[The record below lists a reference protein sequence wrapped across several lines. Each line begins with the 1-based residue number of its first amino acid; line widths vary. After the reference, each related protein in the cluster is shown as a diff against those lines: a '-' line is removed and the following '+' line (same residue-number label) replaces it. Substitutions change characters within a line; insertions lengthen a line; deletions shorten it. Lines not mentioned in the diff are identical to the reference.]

1 MPFNLGFQELLLL
14 AAVALILFG
23 PRRLPEIGKAL
34 GEGLATFKKAASA
47 VHDPVPPPVLPPAP
61 AQAVGP
67 RDDAPDD
74 SSSPS
79 QQG

>member
-1 MPFNLGFQELLLL
+1 MPFNLGFQELILL

-47 VHDPVPPPVLPPAP
+47 ISDPIPPPARLKVPPESA
-61 AQAVGP
+61 AEAVPTPGE
-67 RDDAPDD
+67 
-74 SSSPS
+74 SSSCDS
-79 QQG
+79 RS